1 MGKFENFLN
10 MAGNGIVGSALGGV
24 GKTIGGI
31 FGSIGAGARMRKN
44 IKAQEEAQ
52 MRLNEQAAK
61 LNYQYGEEAANNAFE
76 RQMKMYERSYKDQS
90 YEAMRKQMEEAGLS
104 VGLMY
109 GGSGAGGAG
118 GATSGAPMGATGG
131 AEAGNAGTVVAAA
144 MEQELGL
151 QRIGLEIASLKQDIE
166 NKEKTGANI
175 DASTENLKE
184 DSALKKEDAALK
196 KAQTATENDTRKL
209 KVKKLFE
216 ETKGTWIENAR
227 KLYEDRFEN
236 TPHEKRGMKIADA
249 IFGEHTIV
257 GERLRSQEG
266 RAETFRAIQEAFKAQ
281 GDTTLVE
288 SLKKVNEARAETMY
302 IEAMA
307 AILQGNAAV
316 AQAKCREIEAM
327 VAQRRFAW
335 DTGEMVTWRTYYD
348 CATQGVQAL
357 GTLLG
362 GVGVGKAVGKV
373 LQRKD
378 MIEVPPMKPNI
389 VNPTNREIKE
399 VGLWG
404 TPQPWARN

>member
-1 MGKFENFLN
+1 MGKFGNFLN
-10 MAGNGIVGSALGGV
+10 MAGNGIVGGALGGV
-24 GKTIGGI
+24 GKAVGGI
-31 FGSIGAGARMRKN
+31 FGSIGAGARQRKYLE
-44 IKAQEEAQ
+44 AQEQAQ

-61 LNYQYGEEAANNAFE
+61 LNYQYGEAAANNAFE

-151 QRIGLEIASLKQDIE
+151 QRMGLEIASLKQDIE
-166 NKEKTGANI
+166 NKEKTGDNI

-184 DSALKKEDAALK
+184 DAALK
-196 KAQTATENDTRKL
+196 KAQTTTENDTREL

-227 KLYEDRFEN
+227 KKYEDEFEN

-249 IFGEHTIV
+249 MFGEHTIV

-281 GDTTLVE
+281 GDATLVE

-302 IEAMA
+302 MEAMA

-316 AQAKCREIEAM
+316 AQAKCREIETVIA
-327 VAQRRFAW
+327 RERFAW
-335 DTGEMVTWRTYYD
+335 DTGEKVTWKTYYD

-378 MIEVPPMKPNI
+378 MIDVPPMKPTI
-389 VNPTNREIKE
+389 VNPTNREIQGA
-399 VGLWG
+399 GLWG
-404 TPQPWARN
+404 IPQPWARN

>member
-1 MGKFENFLN
+1 MGKFGNFLN

-24 GKTIGGI
+24 GKATGGV

-61 LNYQYGEEAANNAFE
+61 LNYQYGEQAANNAFE

-90 YEAMRKQMEEAGLS
+90 YEAMRKQMEDAGLS

-109 GGSGAGGAG
+109 GSSGAGGAG

-131 AEAGNAGTVVAAA
+131 AEAGNAGAVVAAA

-151 QRIGLEIASLKQDIE
+151 QRMGLEIASLKQDIE

-184 DSALKKEDAALK
+184 DAALK
-196 KAQTATENDTRKL
+196 KAQTTTENDTREL
-209 KVKKLFE
+209 KIKKLFE

-227 KLYEDRFEN
+227 KRYEDEFEN

-249 IFGEHTIV
+249 MFGEHTIV

-281 GDTTLVE
+281 GDTTLIE

-327 VAQRRFAW
+327 IAQGRFAW

>member
-10 MAGNGIVGSALGGV
+10 MTGSSIIGGALGGV
-24 GKTIGGI
+24 GKAIGGI

-61 LNYQYGEEAANNAFE
+61 LNYQYGEQAANNAFE

-151 QRIGLEIASLKQDIE
+151 QRMGLEIASLKQDIE

-184 DSALKKEDAALK
+184 DAALK
-196 KAQTATENDTRKL
+196 KAQTTTENDTREL

-216 ETKGTWIENAR
+216 ETKGTWIENVR

-236 TPHEKRGMKIADA
+236 TPHEKRGMKVADA
-249 IFGEHTIV
+249 MFGEHTIV

-327 VAQRRFAW
+327 IAQGRFAW
-335 DTGEMVTWRTYYD
+335 DTGEMVTWKTYFD